1 MDLSLQRLGKL
12 IRRNAVV
19 SLLGNGT
26 SAALGLISLG
36 LLARLMTKEEF
47 GLWTLFLAFFTLFDV
62 VRNGF
67 ILNGLI
73 RHTATDTDNETSFRR
88 WVGAAWQLSAMLTA
102 SLVVLLGLV
111 LLALPQAV
119 RLGWLSADSVNI
131 GGGGAIGWFLLLAVV
146 SMPASHSMWFW
157 HARSRF
163 APIQLIRPGIQFLQL
178 MLIGIGYWQFH
189 ELTSSWLYAS
199 YTIAYGTISVGT
211 VLIRGSRLRDFFQG
225 TSTERRALFQFGK
238 FSTGTLLL
246 SNLLRSSDTF
256 LIAAWLGPAAVTLY
270 TVPQRLLEL
279 VEMPTRSIVITAIP
293 QLAALHQQQKLAH
306 FADEFHRFAGQLWI
320 ALLPIALGGFIFAE
334 PLVRLLG
341 GEGFGDS
348 VMVLRFFM
356 IYAAL
361 VPLERYS
368 GVGLDAL
375 GHPHRNL
382 QKVILM
388 LIVNI
393 VGDVIAL
400 YLFKSVASVA
410 FVSIATFLVGLL
422 MGFRMMKPY
431 AAVSLPTAMRVGL
444 QQGGQ
449 LVNRVRHEF
458 AR

>member
-1 MDLSLQRLGKL
+1 MTNILQRLGQL
-12 IRRNAVV
+12 ARRNAVV

-26 SAALGLISLG
+26 SAALGLLSLG

-47 GLWTLFLAFFTLFDV
+47 GRWTLFLAFFTLFDV

-73 RHTATDTDNETSFRR
+73 RHTANSPNDETAFRR
-88 WVGAAWQLSAMLTA
+88 WVGAAWQLSTLLTG
-102 SLVVLLGLV
+102 SVVVLLGLAIA
-111 LLALPQAV
+111 LLPQLV
-119 RLGWLSADSVNI
+119 RLGWLPAGSAFITDTRTLSL
-131 GGGGAIGWFLLLAVV
+131 FLLLAVV

-163 APIQLIRPGIQFLQL
+163 LPIQLIRPGIQFLQL
-178 MLIGIGYWQFH
+178 VLIGVGYWQFGK
-189 ELTSSWLYAS
+189 LTSQWLYAS
-199 YTIAYGTISVGT
+199 YALAYGSISVGT
-211 VLIRGSRLRDFFQG
+211 ILVGGSRLRDFFKA
-225 TSTERRALFQFGK
+225 TAAERWALFQFGK

-256 LIAAWLGPAAVTLY
+256 LIAAWLGPAAVTIY

-293 QLAALHQQQKLAH
+293 QLAALHQQQKLTR

-320 ALLPIALGGFIFAE
+320 ALLPVALGGFIFAE

-341 GEGFGDS
+341 GNGFEDS
-348 VMVLRFFM
+348 VLVLRFFM
-356 IYAAL
+356 IYASL

-388 LIVNI
+388 LIVNV
-393 VGDVIAL
+393 VGDILAL

-422 MGFRMMKPY
+422 LGFRMMKPY
-431 AAVSLPTAMRVGL
+431 AAVSLLTAMRVGW
-444 QQGGQ
+444 QQGTL